1 MPTGSQLER
10 GPEASGLS
18 LNNLA
23 RARWWRDM
31 SSRHI
36 IMGLYQEGS
45 RERNRF
51 EQGLG
56 SVAGI
61 NQTWSLGENP
71 NGDQGAGLGTRD
83 RVAARWPTI
92 GQGTRHFLYQ

>member
-1 MPTGSQLER
+1 
-10 GPEASGLS
+10 
-18 LNNLA
+18 
-23 RARWWRDM
+23 M
-31 SSRHI
+31 SSRRI
-36 IMGLYQEGS
+36 TVMGLYQEGS

-71 NGDQGAGLGTRD
+71 NGDQGAGLGSRDQERLLAGLPLD
-83 RVAARWPTI
+83 RVQGIFCTNESVPTSSSFCKLQVKS
-92 GQGTRHFLYQ
+92 GHSF